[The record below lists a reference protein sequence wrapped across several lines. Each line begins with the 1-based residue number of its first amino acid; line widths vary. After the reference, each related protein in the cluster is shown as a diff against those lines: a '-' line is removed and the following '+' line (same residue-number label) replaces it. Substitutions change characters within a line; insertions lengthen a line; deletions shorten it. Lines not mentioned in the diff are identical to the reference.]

1 MARTI
6 NVKRTMQKCLICIV
20 LSIWFFHGS
29 SVAQAQ
35 SDPTGDVI
43 RLVDELR
50 VSNGLPAYKVD
61 AVLMSVAQAQ
71 ASWSA
76 ANNHIGHD
84 GPGGSSP
91 DDRAQAAG
99 YGGGERSFAVENTAH
114 GTASINTPEL
124 VVTMWQTDWGHL
136 SAMIS
141 PKYEHIGV
149 GYAEAGGYSWYVM
162 MVGWVGSPADSGD
175 SGSQETSDGS
185 VPYVPLILSE
195 PDENGAIYH
204 EVQLGQA
211 AWTIAAYYEVNLD
224 ELLALNQ
231 LTEDS
236 ILHPGDVLVVRL
248 PETSNNPP
256 TAEPVVEIAVETPV
270 VVTPIPS
277 MSPTQSNSEF
287 VESSP
292 RSSTTPVVFVIGS
305 GLILL
310 AGFVLVRTWMAR
322 T

>member
-1 MARTI
+1 MR
-6 NVKRTMQKCLICIV
+6 KCLNCVI
-20 LSIWFFHGS
+20 LSIWFFQGS
-29 SVAQAQ
+29 SIAQAQ
-35 SDPTGDVI
+35 SDPISEVI
-43 RLVDELR
+43 RLVNELR
-50 VSNGLPAYKVD
+50 VSNGLPAYQVD

-99 YGGGERSFAVENTAH
+99 YGGRERSFAIENTGH
-114 GTASINTPEL
+114 GTASFNTPEL

-162 MVGWVGSPADSGD
+162 MVGWVGSPAGSGD
-175 SGSQETSDGS
+175 SDSQETSDGS
-185 VPYVPLILSE
+185 VPYAPLALSE

-211 AWTIAAYYEVNLD
+211 AWTIAAYYEVDLD

-236 ILHPGDVLVVRL
+236 ILHPGDVLLVRP
-248 PETSNNPP
+248 PETFNNSPAADP
-256 TAEPVVEIAVETPV
+256 ATEIAFETPMV
-270 VVTPIPS
+270 VSPIPS
-277 MSPTQSNSEF
+277 MSPTLSNSEF
-287 VESSP
+287 TESSS
-292 RSSTTPVVFVIGS
+292 RSMTIPVFLVIGS
-305 GLILL
+305 GMVLL
-310 AGFVLVRTWMAR
+310 AGFVLVRTWIAR
-322 T
+322 A